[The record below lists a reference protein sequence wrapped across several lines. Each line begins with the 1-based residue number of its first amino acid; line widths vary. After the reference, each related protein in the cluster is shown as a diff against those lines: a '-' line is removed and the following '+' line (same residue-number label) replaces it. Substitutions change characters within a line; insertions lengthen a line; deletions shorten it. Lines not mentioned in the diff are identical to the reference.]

1 MKKIKRKLLIIF
13 IASGSLILTGFFA
26 SKSDIYFE
34 IAKNM
39 ELLGKVYKEISF
51 NYVDNINPQEFM
63 RAGIKGML
71 STLDPYTIFVDE
83 SKQQDIDLMTN
94 GKYGGIGVSIGVRG
108 DNVTIVEVV
117 GGYSAQKQGI
127 RVGDIIIEAG
137 GVKISPKNVD
147 EVSSLVKGEPGTY
160 VDLKILRQDS
170 QDTLLFSIV
179 REEIKLK
186 NVTYAGF
193 FPQNSNNV
201 YIKLSNFSRSAGD
214 ELRNSLKSLSQEKN
228 IESII
233 LDLRGNPG
241 GLLDAAVDVCEK
253 FLAKDQ
259 LVVSTKGR
267 EENSIKKYY
276 SKQLP
281 IAQKEKLVIL
291 INGSSAS
298 ASEIVAGAI
307 QDHDR
312 GIILGTQSFGKGLVQ
327 TIIPL
332 TNNTSLKI
340 TTAKYFTPSG
350 RSIQK
355 IDYSKDN
362 PAIQVSDSILVDLFQ
377 TDNKRAVYSAG
388 GISPDT
394 TVEVNN
400 VSELIQQLLARG
412 LIFSFADKYFYE
424 NPDADFHKIDGNKI
438 IESFSLYLKGKDFT
452 YTSSLQKKFNEILS
466 EIDKNSDDLKIQES
480 LESLRK
486 QFDGVFDKD
495 FKAGS
500 SGILSELK
508 AELAS
513 RYRGVNES
521 LEERLQSDNQVKVAI
536 DVINNDSVY
545 NKLLNKL

>member
-1 MKKIKRKLLIIF
+1 MKKLKRKLLIIF

-83 SKQQDIDLMTN
+83 SRQQDIDLMTN

-108 DNVTIVEVV
+108 DNVTIIEVV

-170 QDTLLFSIV
+170 QDTLFFSIV

-193 FPQNSNNV
+193 FPDNSNNV

-214 ELRNSLKSLSQEKN
+214 ELRNALKNLSQDKN

-253 FLAKDQ
+253 FLSKDQ

-281 IAQKEKLVIL
+281 ISQKEKLVIL

-332 TNNTSLKI
+332 TSNTSLKI

-362 PAIQVSDSILVDLFQ
+362 PSIQVTDSILVDQFQ

-400 VSELIQQLLARG
+400 ASEIIQQLLARG

-424 NPDADFHKIDGNKI
+424 NPDADFNKIDGNKI
-438 IESFSLYLKGKDFT
+438 IESFRSYLKEKDFT
-452 YTSSLQKKFNEILS
+452 YTSSLQKKINEVLS

-480 LESLRK
+480 LESLKK
-486 QFDGVFDKD
+486 QFDGSFDKD
-495 FKAGS
+495 FTAGS

-521 LEERLQSDNQVKVAI
+521 LEERLLNDNQVKVAI
-536 DVINNDSVY
+536 GIINNDSVY

>member
-1 MKKIKRKLLIIF
+1 MKKLKRKLLIIF

-83 SKQQDIDLMTN
+83 SRQQDIDLMTN

-108 DNVTIVEVV
+108 DNVTIIEVV

-170 QDTLLFSIV
+170 QDTLFFSIV

-193 FPQNSNNV
+193 FPDNSNNV

-214 ELRNSLKSLSQEKN
+214 ELRNSLKSLSQKKN

-253 FLAKDQ
+253 FLSKDQ

-362 PAIQVSDSILVDLFQ
+362 PSIQVTDSILVDQFQ

-424 NPDADFHKIDGNKI
+424 NPDADFNKIDGNKI
-438 IESFSLYLKGKDFT
+438 IESFRSYLKEKDFT
-452 YTSSLQKKFNEILS
+452 YTSSLQKKINEVLS

-480 LESLRK
+480 LESLKK
-486 QFDGVFDKD
+486 QFDGSFDKD
-495 FKAGS
+495 FTAGS

-521 LEERLQSDNQVKVAI
+521 LEERLQSDNQVKVALEI
-536 DVINNDSVY
+536 INNDSVY

>member
-438 IESFSLYLKGKDFT
+438 IESFSLYLKEKDFT

-536 DVINNDSVY
+536 EVINNDSVY

>member
-1 MKKIKRKLLIIF
+1 MKKLKRKLLIIF

-117 GGYSAQKQGI
+117 GEYSAQKQGI

-170 QDTLLFSIV
+170 QDTLFFSIV
-179 REEIKLK
+179 REEIKLR

-193 FPQNSNNV
+193 FPENSNNV

-214 ELRNSLKSLSQEKN
+214 ELRNALKNLSQDKN

-267 EENSIKKYY
+267 EEKSIKKYY

-362 PAIQVSDSILVDLFQ
+362 PAIQVTDSILVDLFQ

-400 VSELIQQLLARG
+400 VSELIQQLLALG

-438 IESFSLYLKGKDFT
+438 IESFRFYLKEKDFT
-452 YTSSLQKKFNEILS
+452 YTSSLQKKFNEVLS

-536 DVINNDSVY
+536 GIINNDSVY

>member
-1 MKKIKRKLLIIF
+1 MKKLKRKLLIIF

-193 FPQNSNNV
+193 FPENRNNV

-281 IAQKEKLVIL
+281 IAHNEKLVVL

-362 PAIQVSDSILVDLFQ
+362 PAIQVTDSILVDLFQ

-394 TVEVNN
+394 TVEVKN
-400 VSELIQQLLARG
+400 VNELIQQLLARG

-438 IESFSLYLKGKDFT
+438 IESFRFYLKEKDFT
-452 YTSSLQKKFNEILS
+452 YTSSLQKKFNEVLS

-521 LEERLQSDNQVKVAI
+521 LEERLQSDNQVKVALEI
-536 DVINNDSVY
+536 INNDSIY
-545 NKLLNKL
+545 NKLLNKP

>member
-1 MKKIKRKLLIIF
+1 MKKLKRKLLIIF

-117 GGYSAQKQGI
+117 GEYSAQKQGI

-170 QDTLLFSIV
+170 QDTLFFSIV
-179 REEIKLK
+179 REEIKLR

-193 FPQNSNNV
+193 FPENSNNV

-214 ELRNSLKSLSQEKN
+214 ELRNALKNLSQKKN

-362 PAIQVSDSILVDLFQ
+362 PAIQVTDSILVDLFQ

-400 VSELIQQLLARG
+400 VSELIQQLLALG

-438 IESFSLYLKGKDFT
+438 IESFRFYLKEKDFT
-452 YTSSLQKKFNEILS
+452 YTSSLQKKLNEVLS

-536 DVINNDSVY
+536 GIINNDSVY

>member
-355 IDYSKDN
+355 IDYSKNN

-438 IESFSLYLKGKDFT
+438 IESFRLYLKEKDFT

>member
-1 MKKIKRKLLIIF
+1 MKKLKRKLLIIF

-170 QDTLLFSIV
+170 QDTLFFSIV
-179 REEIKLK
+179 REEIKLR

-193 FPQNSNNV
+193 FPENSNNV

-214 ELRNSLKSLSQEKN
+214 ELRNALKNLSQNKN

-267 EENSIKKYY
+267 EEKSIKKYY

-332 TNNTSLKI
+332 NNNTSLKI

-362 PAIQVSDSILVDLFQ
+362 PAIQVTDSILVDLFQ

-438 IESFSLYLKGKDFT
+438 IESFRFYLKEKDFT
-452 YTSSLQKKFNEILS
+452 YTSSLQKKFNEVLS

-536 DVINNDSVY
+536 GIINNDSVY